1 MDEGTSGKHA
11 HVSSYRAG
19 GATRVVKAKL
29 QCCRIARETLENT
42 QIARIR
48 NLLRILLVGS
58 CATAHEGGGGGEGMY
73 AEREDRSVALL
84 GTRAGKK

>member
-42 QIARIR
+42 
-48 NLLRILLVGS
+48 LRL
-58 CATAHEGGGGGEGMY
+58 
-73 AEREDRSVALL
+73 
-84 GTRAGKK
+84 RAYTETYFEFC